1 MQILLLTACLLLN
14 DGVNAQAPLTL
25 DQNQPGTVHVSEGGR
40 SLFTLQLTTP
50 REMGGGTIRDEAFVL
65 GEMVVVIRGAHYPHD
80 GQCVNPG
87 GDQLEIFGRDGRS
100 IVSKSP
106 DHIAPA
112 HGNRFAAP
120 SGRWGVTLEEEAGRV
135 YGFLLLEAQ
144 REPRYVKLPELEW
157 HGLGQQWF
165 TPSDELVLPNMVRE
179 GKRLSLIISPDG
191 SFRLGA
197 P

>member
-1 MQILLLTACLLLN
+1 MPILLLTACLLLN
-14 DGVNAQAPLTL
+14 DVVNAQAPLTL
-25 DQNQPGTVHVSEGGR
+25 DQNQSGTVHVSAGGR
-40 SLFTLQLTTP
+40 TLFTLQLTTP

-65 GEMVVVIRGAHYPHD
+65 GEMVVVIRGAHYPRD

-87 GDQLEIFGRDGRS
+87 GDQLEVFGRDDRS
-100 IVSKSP
+100 FVSKSR

-120 SGRWGVTLEEEAGRV
+120 SGRWGVTLEEESGRV

-144 REPRYVKLPELEW
+144 REPRYVKVPELKW
-157 HGLGQQWF
+157 KGLGEQWF
-165 TPSDELVLPNMVRE
+165 TPSGELVFPNMVRE

-191 SFRLGA
+191 SFRLE
-197 P
+197 